1 MASSPAREVSSIS
14 SDLVVEGE
22 HLLPP
27 LLHLGAPGTCGL
39 HDDGDLLVVRSIGGE
54 GWAKASKEVL
64 VVSVLRLLSLRGSL
78 VLLGVAVGIEGG
90 DIVRRDHRDVEGEV
104 LGGVVGGRINEDVRR
119 PRGVISCDDAR
130 EADWLNSDVPPKL
143 LVAGSELVPH
153 DVMPG
158 GLLGVVAPCGEVVAI
173 EDIFEGL
180 VVVAI

>member
-1 MASSPAREVSSIS
+1 M
-14 SDLVVEGE
+14 
-22 HLLPP
+22 
-27 LLHLGAPGTCGL
+27 
-39 HDDGDLLVVRSIGGE
+39 
-54 GWAKASKEVL
+54 
-64 VVSVLRLLSLRGSL
+64 
-78 VLLGVAVGIEGG
+78 AVGIEGG

-119 PRGVISCDDAR
+119 PRGVISGDDAR